1 MKLKEVCTETGLTA
15 KTIRFYEEKQLITPN
30 VCLKNGRSYRDY
42 SEENVTAL
50 KEIAVLRK
58 AMFSLDEIY
67 LMQHEPDK
75 IENVLSDYS
84 LRILESA
91 KLLNQLERTVHELDA
106 SAYTSVTQVAQRMQ
120 DATETMPLPSYD
132 IDPHFR
138 ELEAEELAQLDAKQR
153 RQNNRRRE
161 NPFPINL
168 FSFTVRKKLFD
179 EYVPYDP
186 LLKGGSS
193 NFPKM
198 QESKGL
204 RAVQMILSG
213 LIVVLTLVI
222 LFFIQQR
229 KIKYVN
235 TWNEI
240 KGYVIPLDVALLAV
254 RLVLGDFLKL
264 IRGIK
269 NQVKLDKGCLMK
281 CMIAL
286 CVVICTVSWSIFAK
300 APASKEQPDATMVLC
315 CMQTFTEEEKE
326 ALSHMLEDKLED
338 YNQDG
343 KTVAGIETLN
353 FSHQS
358 NMDKLKVLISQGGIV
373 LYLFDEPSLNLFREQ
388 VEELAELEFIPPD
401 NGIDFSDAQF
411 ISQLGL
417 EDETITGCVL
427 DTGNTKNGT
436 IALEVLEQ
444 LSEGYLAFWYPK

>member
-42 SEENVTAL
+42 SEENVNVL

-75 IENVLSDYS
+75 IETVLSDYS

-132 IDPHFR
+132 MEPHFR

-153 RQNNRRRE
+153 RQNNRQHE

-168 FSFTVRKKLFD
+168 FSFTMRKKLFD

-213 LIVVLTLVI
+213 IIVILTLVI

-240 KGYVIPLDVALLAV
+240 KGYVIPLDVTLLAV

-269 NQVKLDKGCLMK
+269 NQVKLDKDCLMK

-286 CVVICTVSWSIFAK
+286 CVVICTVSWSVFAK
-300 APASKEQPDATMVLC
+300 YPASKAQPDATMVLC

-343 KTVAGIETLN
+343 KTVAGIEILN

-373 LYLFDEPSLNLFREQ
+373 LYLFDEPSLNLCREQ

-427 DTGNTKNGT
+427 DTGNTKNDT
-436 IALEVLEQ
+436 IALGLLKQ